1 MCTYGRHRV
10 SCPVF
15 ARPGH
20 PIMARCFRM
29 KHGMRL
35 VNVSLISVSSFP
47 LPHKIIYKERQM
59 LPGLNVAKLWLKDRE
74 IRKDDSRKIRFYHIF
89 ISTNSKKKKKTKTI
103 KMLKASLVSHLIHF
117 LELKSIMVLQ
127 SDAFLSRNL
136 YYLYSAF
143 FYVYSSFQ

>member
-1 MCTYGRHRV
+1 MCTYGSHRV
-10 SCPVF
+10 SSCICET
-15 ARPGH
+15 RPPHHGTL
-20 PIMARCFRM
+20 CFRV

-89 ISTNSKKKKKTKTI
+89 ISTNSKKKKIKTI

-127 SDAFLSRNL
+127 SDAFLSRHL
-136 YYLYSAF
+136 YYLYSTF
-143 FYVYSSFQ
+143 FHVYSSFQ